1 MNKNYDCRICSK
13 SFSRKDSRV
22 RHEQAVHYKRPS
34 VKCQAC
40 KKSFSR
46 MEYLNRHNCQQNT
59 SAGSAKKTFKCEV
72 CYKVFNRNDKLRQ
85 HVRQVH
91 GGVRYFCDQC
101 TASCTRKEDLIKH
114 KESKHANPS
123 TSVLC
128 NICGQQ
134 FSKIAN
140 LTRHVAEAHEDMKN
154 HICPRCPSGFTRK
167 EAMERHLLE
176 VHSKPKKICIDC
188 GKSYVRDVYLR
199 RHIWDVHEKVKP
211 FRCHMCPEKFAHRQ
225 HLTRHLTGGEC
236 TRVFNCEFCHK
247 DTPIRSY
254 AAYQKHF
261 VKDHLGKKTCVNVRT
276 FSTTC
281 TACCEEFTF
290 KTKHEEEEFMA
301 SHTFPSP
308 HRMDMTKRWISPENW
323 KHRHYIVCMNTISNF
338 MSYKCDFCD
347 KLFQFESPPEV
358 LEHFEKHYAIKTCF
372 QTTTCISKEDR
383 MKKGISA
390 LRFDPESMGSCTV
403 PNVRYL
409 ALFNNI
415 LILI

>member
-1 MNKNYDCRICSK
+1 
-13 SFSRKDSRV
+13 
-22 RHEQAVHYKRPS
+22 
-34 VKCQAC
+34 
-40 KKSFSR
+40 

-59 SAGSAKKTFKCEV
+59 SAGSTKKTFKCEV

-101 TASCTRKEDLIKH
+101 TASYTQKHNLIKH

-123 TSVLC
+123 TSSVGTGSSVLC
-128 NICGQQ
+128 NICGQHVD
-134 FSKIAN
+134 N
-140 LTRHVAEAHEDMKN
+140 LNRHVAEAHEDMKN
-154 HICPRCPSGFTRK
+154 HICPRCPSGFTSK
-167 EAMERHLLE
+167 DKMERHLLE
-176 VHSKPKKICIDC
+176 VHLKPKKLCIDC
-188 GKSYVRDVYLR
+188 GKTFVRDAYLR
-199 RHIWDVHEKVKP
+199 RHIWDVHDKAKP
-211 FRCHMCPEKFAHRQ
+211 FRCDMCPEKFLLRQ
-225 HLTRHLTGGEC
+225 NLTRHLTEGEC
-236 TRVFNCEFCHK
+236 RRVINCEFCHK
-247 DTPIRSY
+247 DTPSFK
-254 AAYQKHF
+254 AYQRHF
-261 VKDHLGKKTCVNVRT
+261 VTDHLGKKTCVNVRT

-290 KTKHEEEEFMA
+290 KTKHEEKEFMA

-347 KLFQFESPPEV
+347 KLFQFQSTSEV

-372 QTTTCISKEDR
+372 QTSTCLIKEER

-390 LRFDPESMGSCTV
+390 LRFDPESWGSCTH
-403 PNVRYL
+403 PNVRYCG
-409 ALFNNI
+409 I
-415 LILI
+415 VY